1 MLVGRGSCMRQ
12 GLSCRAGWLFRVPR
26 QAAELEPGCRPRAHA
41 LQPQQLATLLP
52 GPKPLTPQILT
63 YLKVEPVQWPA
74 ARLRRVLNAA
84 IASPISAQAG

>member
-1 MLVGRGSCMRQ
+1 MAVAQDGPQ
-12 GLSCRAGWLFRVPR
+12 HVPR
-26 QAAELEPGCRPRAHA
+26 QAAELSQAAAPALVLNSLSSHRPSCRPPTPH
-41 LQPQQLATLLP
+41 PSN
-52 GPKPLTPQILT
+52 PQILT